1 MNRKHIRYGVFAL
14 LILFFFVAYNQ
25 IFSASSK
32 LSDKYLTDYDLIT
45 KSEYIV
51 SGGDITKNEIINY
64 AGVDFIVFNFLV
76 DTKILGESIEDEIR
90 ILQTVVP
97 HDDIFKFLERGKRYV
112 LFLEKYEGPVTENAY
127 VICGVDL
134 GKIELEGSALIL
146 NPRQIENFELIQS
159 LDFAAFIHII
169 NQNR

>member
-1 MNRKHIRYGVFAL
+1 MNRKNIRNGIFAL
-14 LILFFFVAYNQ
+14 LILFFFVAYKQ

-51 SGGDITKNEIINY
+51 SGGDITKNEIIHH
-64 AGVDFIVFNFLV
+64 AGVDFILFNFLV

-97 HDDIFKFLERGKRYV
+97 HDDMFKFLERGKRYV

-134 GKIELEGSALIL
+134 GKIEMEGSALIL

-159 LDFAAFIHII
+159 SDFAAFIHII